1 MYCPNCGAES
11 ALGFKYCKRCGGNL
25 TETAQ
30 MSAPFAPPPRN
41 TLAALF
47 LAVATIAIT
56 LGGLGI
62 VFTHVLELIGPSR
75 PGFSAPVQDA
85 IVVAGLMVIFGTL
98 TIGLVIFLLVKL
110 FTRVMGLAPASSSFA
125 QDKKHVVNDYRPAQL
140 TTPPA
145 VISSVTEHT
154 TRTFRPPV
162 YEEANTRE

>member
-1 MYCPNCGAES
+1 MYCPNCGAGS
-11 ALGFKYCKRCGGNL
+11 TLGFKYCKRCGGNL

-30 MSAPFAPPPRN
+30 MSASAAPHAKN
-41 TLAALF
+41 TFAALC

-62 VFTHVLELIGPSR
+62 VFTHVLELIGPSP
-75 PGFSAPVQDA
+75 PGFSAPAHDA
-85 IVVAGLMVIFGTL
+85 IVVAGLMVMFGTL
-98 TIGLVIFLLVKL
+98 TIGLVIFLLVRL
-110 FTRVMGLAPASSSFA
+110 FTRVMGLAPVNNSSA
-125 QDKKHVVNDYRPAQL
+125 QDKKHVLNNYQPAQL

-145 VISSVTEHT
+145 VVSSVTEHT

>member
-1 MYCPNCGAES
+1 M
-11 ALGFKYCKRCGGNL
+11 

-30 MSAPFAPPPRN
+30 MSMPVAPPPRN
-41 TLAALF
+41 TFAALF

-62 VFTHVLELIGPSR
+62 IFTSVLSLVGPSP
-75 PGFSAPVQDA
+75 PGFTAPAHDA
-85 IVVAGLMVIFGTL
+85 IIVAGMMVMFGTL

-110 FTRVMGLAPASSSFA
+110 FTRVMGLAPVNNSSA
-125 QDKKHVVNDYRPAQL
+125 QDKKHVVNNYQPAQL

-145 VISSVTEHT
+145 VVSSVTEHT

>member
-11 ALGFKYCKRCGGNL
+11 TLGFKYCKRCGGNL

-30 MSAPFAPPPRN
+30 MSVPVAPPPRN

-62 VFTHVLELIGPSR
+62 VFTHVLELIGPSP
-75 PGFSAPVQDA
+75 PGFTPPVHDA
-85 IVVAGLMVIFGTL
+85 VVVAGLMVMFGTV

-110 FTRVMGLAPASSSFA
+110 FTRVMGLAPASNDSA
-125 QDKKHVVNDYRPAQL
+125 QGKKHVVNDYRPAQL
-140 TTPPA
+140 SAPPA
-145 VISSVTEHT
+145 AVSSVTEHT

>member
-1 MYCPNCGAES
+1 MYCPNCGAE
-11 ALGFKYCKRCGGNL
+11 ATLGFKYCKRCGGNL

-30 MSAPFAPPPRN
+30 MSMPVAPPPRN
-41 TLAALF
+41 TFAALF
-47 LAVATIAIT
+47 LAIAIIAIT

-62 VFTHVLELIGPSR
+62 VFTHVLDLIGPSP
-75 PGFSAPVQDA
+75 PGFSAPVHDA
-85 IVVAGLMVIFGTL
+85 VVVAGLMVMFGTV

-110 FTRVMGLAPASSSFA
+110 FTRVMGLAPVSA
-125 QDKKHVVNDYRPAQL
+125 QDKKHAVNDYRPAQL
-140 TTPPA
+140 ATPPA